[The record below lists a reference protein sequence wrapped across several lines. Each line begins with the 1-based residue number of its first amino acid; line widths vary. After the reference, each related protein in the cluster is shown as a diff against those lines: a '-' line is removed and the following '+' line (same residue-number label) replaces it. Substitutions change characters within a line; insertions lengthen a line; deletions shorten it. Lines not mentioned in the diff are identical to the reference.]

1 MLFNAH
7 TNRAKHPDIEMKA
20 KSQRENAGS
29 LFEAALFPP
38 SSIIQRFL
46 RCGSVLI
53 ATLLAAGCA
62 VGPDYRKPTVEIPTQ
77 FKQGVDWQRARA
89 NPQGSLSSTWWL
101 EYHDDTLSRLIEQAL
116 KANQSIAQAEA
127 AYRLAQA
134 TVKANTANLFPM
146 INAGISGTRL
156 GIGPHAI
163 STSSVFTMPGEY
175 HVVSANASASWEP
188 DLWGQIRREIES
200 SKESAQ
206 ATDAQLAGERLSIA
220 ASVAT
225 DYFALRQA
233 DVDIGFLEEQ
243 EQIDTR
249 ILDMTRASSEQKQS
263 SSNDVLMAQDTLEQI
278 IAYLQATQATRE
290 QYEHAIAVLT
300 GVPPG
305 NFSIAPQAHYTFV
318 TPAIPL
324 ALPSQLLERRYD
336 VVSAERLAAAANA
349 KIGVAEAA
357 FFPTVTLSAQFGVQS
372 ADFAHLFS
380 LPNRLWTLG
389 PSLTQPIFDGG
400 ARFAALHEAR
410 ATYDEY
416 VAAYRQTVLTAFQN
430 VEDSL
435 SSSNHIKQQ
444 EQAYADVYQRNRQ
457 LFESEQTQFQVGIAS
472 EQNVLSQR
480 LTLLLAQQN
489 LLDTQALLTQSS
501 VTLIRNLGGGW
512 QWDDAKEAPV
522 DSAASSGM
530 KPAAANAKPRTVQ

>member
-1 MLFNAH
+1 MV
-7 TNRAKHPDIEMKA
+7 A
-20 KSQRENAGS
+20 KSQRENAGG
-29 LFEAALFPP
+29 LCAGAPCPP
-38 SSIIQRFL
+38 SSVIQRFT
-46 RCGSVLI
+46 RCGSVLV

-77 FKQGVDWQRARA
+77 FKQGVDWQRAHA
-89 NPQGSLSSTWWL
+89 NPQASLSSTWWL
-101 EYHDDTLSRLIEQAL
+101 EYHDDTLTRLIEQAL
-116 KANQSIAQAEA
+116 SANQSIAQAEA

-134 TVKANTANLFPM
+134 TVAASTANLFPT

-156 GIGPHAI
+156 GLGPGA
-163 STSSVFTMPGEY
+163 SMTSSTFARPGIY
-175 HVVSANASASWEP
+175 NIVSANVSASWEP

-233 DVDIGFLEEQ
+233 DVDIGLLEQ
-243 EQIDTR
+243 QQQIDAH
-249 ILDMTRASSEQKQS
+249 ILDMTRASYEQKES
-263 SSNDVLMAQDTLEQI
+263 SSNDVLMAQDTLEQV

-300 GVPPG
+300 GVAPS
-305 NFSIAPQAHYTFV
+305 NFSVAPEAHYAFV
-318 TPAIPL
+318 TPAVPL

-336 VVSAERLAAAANA
+336 VVSAERSAAAANA

-357 FFPTVTLSAQFGVQS
+357 FFPTLMLSAQAGFQFTTLAS
-372 ADFAHLFS
+372 LFS

-400 ARFAALHEAR
+400 ARKAALREAR
-410 ATYDEY
+410 ATYDGY
-416 VAAYRQTVLTAFQN
+416 VAAYRQTVLTAFQS

-435 SSSNHIKQQ
+435 SSSNHLMQQ
-444 EQAYADVYQRNRQ
+444 EQAYADVYRRNQQ
-457 LFESEQTQFQVGIAS
+457 LFDNEQTQFQVGTAS
-472 EQNVLSQR
+472 EQNVLSQQ

-489 LLDTQALLTQSS
+489 LQDTQALLTLSS

-512 QWDDAKEAPV
+512 QWDDPKGAPV
-522 DSAASSGM
+522 DSTASSGSQ
-530 KPAAANAKPRTVQ
+530 PVAANAKRRPVQ